1 MNRCAF
7 CDAEATETLHFCV
20 KCMNDP
26 YMPSSY
32 QWIKV
37 AQEDWETFSRWK
49 EVWMEWWWIEGRKK
63 YKNPLKKNG
72 KPKKEKWVRLF
83 CTRSKENARLML
95 RQIKAARN
103 LSSPNASQQK
113 ELDSIRKYD
122 DFRVVEP
129 ENLGKRGK
137 SPQRT
142 GKQGDDFRKTDPSL
156 TQRVGSPVECP
167 GCGTREALKV
177 KYKGEKM
184 WRCVSCGRRWP
195 RSPGEGSVRP
205 SKRPRARS
213 GTSTAEER
221 PRKRQKPARNKG

>member
-1 MNRCAF
+1 MKRCAF

-26 YMPSSY
+26 YVPTY
-32 QWIKV
+32 VWIKV

-49 EVWMEWWWIEGRKK
+49 EAWMEWWWIEGRKK
-63 YKNPLKKNG
+63 YKNPLKANG

-83 CTRSKENARLML
+83 CTRSEENARLML

-122 DFRVVEP
+122 DFRVTEP
-129 ENLGKRGK
+129 EVTSSSKRVK
-137 SPQRT
+137 TP
-142 GKQGDDFRKTDPSL
+142 KQSEDFRKTDPSL

-177 KYKGEKM
+177 KRKGEKM
-184 WRCVSCGRRWP
+184 WRCLSCGRRWP
-195 RSPGEGSVRP
+195 RNPGEGSDRP
-205 SKRPRARS
+205 SKRPAERPGR
-213 GTSTAEER
+213 STAPER